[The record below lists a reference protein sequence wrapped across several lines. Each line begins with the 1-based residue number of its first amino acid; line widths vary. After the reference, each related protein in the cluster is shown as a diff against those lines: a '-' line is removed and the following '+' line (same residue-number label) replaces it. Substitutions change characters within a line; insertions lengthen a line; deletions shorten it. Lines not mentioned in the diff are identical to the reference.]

1 MPALSVLL
9 PYRDAAATIDEAVDG
24 ILGETSVDVDLEL
37 VAIDDGS
44 RDDGAA
50 RIAALAARHRPVRP
64 VTAAPPGASVGVAAA
79 LMRGLAVARAP
90 LIGRMDADDVSLP
103 GRLVQQLAALAAA
116 PEVAVLGAR
125 VEAFPA
131 SIVGAGLQRYVV
143 WQNSLLTPADH
154 RRELFV
160 ESPLCHPSVILRRSA
175 LDAVGGWRDG
185 AFPEDYDLWL
195 RLDQAGFGLA
205 KLPEVLLR
213 WRHRE
218 GRATYTDPRYAPER
232 FPHVKAGPL
241 AHRLRTLGRPFV
253 MWGAGPTGKRLA
265 RALEAHD
272 VRPAAFVDIDPRKLG
287 GRARGVA
294 VRDSGTLVVG
304 VETVVVAVGAEG
316 ARALI
321 REQLI
326 GRGFIEGEHFL
337 CAA

>member
-24 ILGETSVDVDLEL
+24 ILAEADVDLEL

-50 RIAALAARHRPVRP
+50 RLAALAARHRQVRAIS
-64 VTAAPPGASVGVAAA
+64 AAPASGSLGVAGA

-90 LIGRMDADDVSLP
+90 LIGRMDADDVSVP
-103 GRLVQQLAALAAA
+103 GRLARQVAALAAA
-116 PEVAVLGAR
+116 PDVAVIGTR
-125 VEAFPA
+125 VEAFPDA
-131 SIVGAGLQRYVV
+131 IVGAGLRRYVA
-143 WQNSLLTPADH
+143 WQNELLTPADH

-160 ESPLCHPSVILRRSA
+160 ESPLCHPSVVLRCAA
-175 LDAVGGWRDG
+175 LAAVGGWRDG
-185 AFPEDYDLWL
+185 DFPEDYDLWL

-218 GRATYTDPRYAPER
+218 GRATYTDPRYAAAR

-241 AHRLRTLGRPFV
+241 AHRLRVLGRPFV
-253 MWGAGPTGKRLA
+253 IWGAGPTGKRLA
-265 RALEAHD
+265 RALEPHGA
-272 VRPAAFVDIDPRKLG
+272 RPSAFVDIDPRKVG
-287 GRARGVA
+287 GRARGA
-294 VRDSGTLVVG
+294 PVREPGTLVAG

-321 REQLI
+321 RAHLTEWGFVE
-326 GRGFIEGEHFL
+326 GRHFL